1 MHTSTQNAPERPHDL
16 LTVSEVSHRLRLAPR
31 TVRKRIAD
39 GDLAAVRAPGER
51 LWRIPVSAYWEYAAR
66 LQRDGPAEG

>member
-1 MHTSTQNAPERPHDL
+1 MDTSDHPDDF
-16 LTVSEVSHRLRLAPR
+16 LTVAEVARRLRLAPR
-31 TVRKRIAD
+31 TVRKRISD

-66 LQRDGPAEG
+66 LQRSGAARG